1 MKLKI
6 EHIRII
12 LTLTVLLLFSGYSNG
27 QSDVINSVKNA
38 LKSGSSKE
46 LSKFLN
52 QNVDVTIG
60 DDFQTYSKTQAEYA
74 LRDFFK
80 ENVPE
85 SFTIIHQ
92 GASKGN
98 LHFFIGQYTSNGNAF
113 RVFLRIKD
121 ISGRYLIHEISFTKE

>member
-6 EHIRII
+6 EHIGIM
-12 LTLTVLLLFSGYSNG
+12 LTLTILALAYGPSYS
-27 QSDVINSVKNA
+27 QSDVINNVKNA

-46 LSKFLN
+46 LAKFLN

-60 DDFQTYSKTQAEYA
+60 DDFQTFSKTQAEYA

-80 ENVPE
+80 ENVPD

-98 LHFFIGQYTSNGNAF
+98 LHFFIGKYTSNSNAF
-113 RVFLRIKD
+113 RVFLRIKN